1 MKHQRCHQ
9 LSALKAALPAALSP
23 ALTMALWLVAFNV
36 SSCHAQ
42 VINASQ
48 GLFLSDVKT
57 GWGMGWKVGDKCSTA
72 ASILCDASGMITSMD
87 LSSNS
92 LTGSIPDSITALTAL
107 GYLNLRKNNLT
118 GPIPDSLPVPQ
129 SFFPSASPPPPK
141 PADGGLVPRWAVPST
156 SPPPPKPS

>member
-1 MKHQRCHQ
+1 MSASSLAIVELLRPPLRQESDTHPTPRSVHQRCHQ

-72 ASILCDASGMITSMD
+72 ASILCDASGMITSM
-87 LSSNS
+87 
-92 LTGSIPDSITALTAL
+92 
-107 GYLNLRKNNLT
+107 
-118 GPIPDSLPVPQ
+118 
-129 SFFPSASPPPPK
+129 
-141 PADGGLVPRWAVPST
+141 
-156 SPPPPKPS
+156 